1 MQLLGARPAQL
12 KGHAMSPQHVA
23 DRLSPRGD
31 ARGVEL
37 LGDAH
42 TQRLKRHGLGL
53 SGWRVTVLLNGR
65 EGMRKNGEWP
75 NDVWLGLR
83 TPEESHVS
91 TAACTH
97 ARIGVARRRLLL
109 RA

>member
-1 MQLLGARPAQL
+1 MTLPSIIAKAP
-12 KGHAMSPQHVA
+12 P
-23 DRLSPRGD
+23 LS
-31 ARGVEL
+31 GVEL